1 MKISEAKFKGKRVEK
16 CDASKYKK
24 NTLVTASSFAS
35 QHFLFLVTHPS
46 SLGWLRNNILWS
58 LDLTTSILLLEYTFF
73 YTFLIT
79 LEYVLRIQIRYI
91 NICSYRFK
99 SLYRNKQIT
108 DKIVHCAT
116 KCSYDS
122 GK

>member
-58 LDLTTSILLLEYTFF
+58 LDLTTSISLLEYTFF
-73 YTFLIT
+73 DTFLIT
-79 LEYVLRIQIRYI
+79 LLRIQIRYI
-91 NICSYRFK
+91 NTCSYRFK
-99 SLYRNKQIT
+99 SRYRNKQMT
-108 DKIVHCAT
+108 DKIVHYAT
-116 KCSYDS
+116 KCS
-122 GK
+122 